1 MDVSWGVIEMAEVVN
16 IVVRM
21 DSNQV
26 ERFAAEELAA
36 YTGAMTGKK
45 INVTSEASGKAIY
58 VGFLPDCVPA
68 GEKAQVLN
76 ELGAVQQDG
85 YIIRSIGEDLV
96 IKGRTPRG
104 TLYGV
109 YDYLRMLGVR
119 WYFPGKEHEFV
130 PSRREVILRNV
141 NIARSP
147 DMNHR
152 SIVIHSGNSAL
163 LDWVDFAA
171 KTKLS
176 AIHLHSDERIRE
188 MPDILASR
196 GLDFGLRR
204 HFFGGVYPPPDE
216 AEMDRN
222 RSLLLDYIR
231 SLPVQLNDFFLW
243 PADRP
248 LELQDDEQER
258 ELSLPDAVLMFTNEM
273 LKAIRTLR
281 PDARMS
287 FLVYWSTW
295 KAPET
300 IRPLDGVFL
309 ELAPIFRCFSHA
321 ISDPACPI
329 NSNEILPVIGDI
341 LQVFDPAEAHVLGYW
356 LDASL
361 FGRSRYKALSGRLPQ
376 IGSIIKQDIKHYKSR
391 GIPNISTFAVGI
403 DREYLSTYTCP
414 SIFQYPAL
422 LWNVESDLRS
432 QLMDFCENY
441 YGDRGMAE
449 VFQLDEQTDPN
460 DTSVV
465 GWDTLKDRY
474 ARAISVAKEIL
485 QGSTDDVHIQRLG
498 RLMRELERMSSWV
511 DNMSKS
517 QSY

>member
-1 MDVSWGVIEMAEVVN
+1 MGGIEMAEVVN

-36 YTGAMTGKK
+36 YTGAMTGSKM
-45 INVTSEASGKAIY
+45 NVTSEASGKAIY
-58 VGFLPDCVPA
+58 IGFLPGYVST
-68 GEKAQVLN
+68 GEKEHVLN
-76 ELGAVQQDG
+76 ELGPLKQDG
-85 YIIRSIGEDLV
+85 FIIRSMGEDLA

-130 PSRREVILRNV
+130 PSRGDVILKNV
-141 NIARSP
+141 NIAESP

-152 SIVIHSGNSAL
+152 SMVIHSGNSAL
-163 LDWVDFAA
+163 LDWIDFAA
-171 KTKLS
+171 KAKLN
-176 AIHLHSDERIRE
+176 AIHLHSDERIHG
-188 MPDILASR
+188 MPEILASR
-196 GLDFGLRR
+196 GLGFGLRR
-204 HFFGGVYPPPDE
+204 HFFGEVYPPPDE

-222 RSLLLDYIR
+222 RSLLLDYI
-231 SLPVQLNDFFLW
+231 SGLPIQLNDFFLW

-248 LELQDDEQER
+248 LELQER

-329 NSNEILPVIGDI
+329 NSKEILPVIEDI

-361 FGRSRYKALSGRLPQ
+361 FGRSRYKELSGRLPQ
-376 IGSIIKQDIKHYKSR
+376 IGSIIKQDMELYKSR

-403 DREYLSTYTCP
+403 DREYLSKYASP

-422 LWNVESDLRS
+422 LWDVESDLKS
-432 QLMDFCENY
+432 QLLDFCENY
-441 YGDRGMAE
+441 YGDRGTAE
-449 VFQLDEQTDPN
+449 AFQLYEQADPN
-460 DTSVV
+460 DTPVAA
-465 GWDTLKDRY
+465 WDALKDRY
-474 ARAISVAKEIL
+474 ARASSIVKDIL

-498 RLMRELERMSSWV
+498 RLIRELEHTGSWV
-511 DNMSKS
+511 DGKAK
-517 QSY
+517 

>member
-1 MDVSWGVIEMAEVVN
+1 MTEVVN
-16 IVVRM
+16 IVLRT
-21 DSNQV
+21 DPNQI
-26 ERFAAEELAA
+26 EKFAAEELAA
-36 YTGAMTGKK
+36 YIRAMTGKK
-45 INVTSEASGKAIY
+45 MNVASEATGEAICI
-58 VGFLPDCVPA
+58 GFVPDHAP
-68 GEKAQVLN
+68 GRERMLD
-76 ELGAVQQDG
+76 ELGALRPDG
-85 YIIRSIGEDLV
+85 FIIRSAGEGLV
-96 IKGRTPRG
+96 IKGKTPRG

-119 WYFPGKEHEFV
+119 WYFPGREHEFV

-141 NIARSP
+141 NITESP

-152 SIVIHSGNSAL
+152 SIVIHPGNSAL
-163 LDWVDFAA
+163 LDWADFAA
-171 KTKLS
+171 KVKLN
-176 AIHLHSDERIRE
+176 AIHLHSDERIHE
-188 MPDILASR
+188 MPDIMASR

-222 RSLLLDYIR
+222 RSLLLDYI
-231 SLPVQLNDFFLW
+231 SGLPAQLNEFFLW

-248 LELQDDEQER
+248 LEIQER
-258 ELSLPDAVLMFTNEM
+258 DLSLSDAVLTFTNEM

-295 KAPET
+295 KAPESVK
-300 IRPLDGVFL
+300 PLDGVFL

-329 NSNEILPVIGDI
+329 NSKDILPVIGDI

-361 FGRSRYKALSGRLPQ
+361 FGRSRYKELSGRLPQ
-376 IGSIIKQDIKHYKSR
+376 IGSIIKQDIKLYKSR

-403 DREYLSTYTCP
+403 DREYLSRYACP

-422 LWNVESDLRS
+422 LWDVESDLGS
-432 QLMDFCENY
+432 QLIDFCENY
-441 YGDRGMAE
+441 YGNRSVAE

-460 DTSVV
+460 DTPVA
-465 GWDTLKDRY
+465 GWDALKDRY
-474 ARAISVAKEIL
+474 ACAGLMVKEVL
-485 QGSTDDVHIQRLG
+485 QGSTDDVHIKRLG
-498 RLMRELERMSSWV
+498 RLMNELEHTGSWV
-511 DNMSKS
+511 DNIPINEPKPL
-517 QSY
+517 

>member
-1 MDVSWGVIEMAEVVN
+1 MAEVVN
-16 IVVRM
+16 IVLRT
-21 DSNQV
+21 DPNQI
-26 ERFAAEELAA
+26 EKFAAEELAA
-36 YTGAMTGKK
+36 YIRAMTGKK
-45 INVTSEASGKAIY
+45 MNVINEASGKAIC
-58 VGFLPDCVPA
+58 VGFLPDYVST
-68 GEKAQVLN
+68 GQKEQVLN
-76 ELGAVQQDG
+76 ELGALQPDG
-85 YIIRSIGEDLV
+85 FIIRSIGEGLV
-96 IKGRTPRG
+96 IMGRTPRG

-130 PSRREVILRNV
+130 PSRGEVILRNV
-141 NIARSP
+141 NTMRSP

-171 KTKLS
+171 KVKLN
-176 AIHLHSDERIRE
+176 AIHLHSDERIHE
-188 MPDILASR
+188 MPDIMASR

-222 RSLLLDYIR
+222 KSLLLDYIR
-231 SLPVQLNDFFLW
+231 SLPVQLNEFFLW

-248 LELQDDEQER
+248 LELQER

-295 KAPET
+295 KAPKT

-329 NSNEILPVIGDI
+329 NSKEILPVIGDI

-361 FGRSRYKALSGRLPQ
+361 FGRGRYKALSGRLPQ
-376 IGSIIKQDIKHYKSR
+376 IGSIIKQDLKYYKSR
-391 GIPNISTFAVGI
+391 GIFNISTFAVGI

-422 LWNVESDLRS
+422 LWDVESDLRS

-449 VFQLDEQTDPN
+449 AFQLDEQTDPN

-474 ARAISVAKEIL
+474 ARASSIVKEIL

-498 RLMRELERMSSWV
+498 RLMRELEHTGSWV
-511 DNMSKS
+511 DDKTE
-517 QSY
+517 